1 MKKCTDVT
9 RSGNVL
15 YLEFLDS
22 ETNEN
27 TEEMFI
33 LKFDDTVIVYED
45 LEWVYSDEVKKG
57 SYPMIIL
64 LDRESASGWKKT
76 RCLRAS

>member
-45 LEWVYSDEVKKG
+45 LEWVYSDEGKLPYNN
-57 SYPMIIL
+57 S
-64 LDRESASGWKKT
+64 SGQGKRQRMEKT